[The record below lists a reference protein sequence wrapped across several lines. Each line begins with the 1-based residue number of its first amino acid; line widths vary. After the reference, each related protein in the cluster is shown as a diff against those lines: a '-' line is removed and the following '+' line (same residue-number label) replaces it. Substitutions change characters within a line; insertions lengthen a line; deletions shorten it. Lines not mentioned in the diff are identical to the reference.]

1 MKLNTIQLFEM
12 IKNKKLKDK
21 CKINWFPKNRDDGV
35 AIQLYLDTRFY
46 DNNCIRYE
54 ENCTSWFDRA
64 YWSFDDEFEIIEEEK
79 EIEKLNYVEFMK
91 ISHEEDKHK
100 LYINKINELIRE
112 VNKIKKEG
120 K

>member
-46 DNNCIRYE
+46 DNNCIRYKE
-54 ENCTSWFDRA
+54 DRTGWFDRA
-64 YWSFDDEFEIIEEEK
+64 YWSFDDEFEIIEEDK
-79 EIEKLNYVEFMK
+79 EIEEISEGDIQSHYFTGADEIIARKLNG
-91 ISHEEDKHK
+91 
-100 LYINKINELIRE
+100 LIRE
-112 VNKIKKEG
+112 VNKLKKVG